1 MGPVVGWGWLGS
13 LTLTDLKTGH
23 YMLNE
28 FGPRGRQGSVRRWS
42 RLWG

>member
-23 YMLNE
+23 YMGRLAQVR
-28 FGPRGRQGSVRRWS
+28 FG
-42 RLWG
+42 